1 MTKISLLLII
11 LIASSLSFTKTFAQN
26 FNSFAGVRFG
36 YALPMGQLAS
46 HDFETGGYA
55 LLGKSISCEAA
66 WFITPNLGFGV
77 DISSSSFGFASGYYA
92 EDMKENRPEYE
103 SSVDMLSGPYKIS
116 TYFGGIYYKVH
127 LNKHFYSTFK
137 LMGGMISARTP
148 DQFHGVEIFQQGKT
162 YWWKTGSLDRAFGVL
177 TGASF
182 EYHIY
187 EHVSLLLQA
196 DFSYSEQGFIYDNGQ
211 ELYTEYMKMP
221 VFKLLPGVN
230 VRF

>member
-1 MTKISLLLII
+1 MTKILSLLII
-11 LIASSLSFTKTFAQN
+11 LIACSLSFSKTFAQN

-66 WFITPNLGFGV
+66 WFMTPKIGFGI
-77 DISSSSFGFASGYYA
+77 DISNSSFGFASGYYA

-103 SSVDMLSGPYKIS
+103 SAVQMLSGPYKIS
-116 TYFGGIYYKVH
+116 TYFGGIYYKVQ
-127 LNKHFYSTFK
+127 LIDKFYSTFK

-148 DQFHGVEIFQQGKT
+148 DQFYGVEILLQGKT
-162 YWWKTGSLDRAFGVL
+162 YWWKTGSLDRTFGFL

-182 EYHIY
+182 EYHIF

-196 DFSYSEQGFIYDNGQ
+196 DFSYAEPAFIYNTGNSF
-211 ELYTEYMKMP
+211 YTENIKMP
-221 VFKLLPGVN
+221 ILKLLPGIN
-230 VRF
+230 VCF

>member
-1 MTKISLLLII
+1 MTKISSLLII

-66 WFITPNLGFGV
+66 WFMTPKIGFGI
-77 DISSSSFGFASGYYA
+77 DISNSSFGFASGYYR
-92 EDMKENRPEYE
+92 DDYLENEPSYKKM
-103 SSVDMLSGPYKIS
+103 DLLSGPYKVQ
-116 TYFGGIYYKVH
+116 TFMGGIYYKV
-127 LNKHFYSTFK
+127 NIFDKFFSTFK
-137 LMGGMISARTP
+137 LMSGMSTARTP
-148 DQFHGVEIFQQGKT
+148 DRFFGVQTFGDVNLNF
-162 YWWKTGSLDRAFGVL
+162 WKTGSLDRAFGVL

-221 VFKLLPGVN
+221 IFKLLPGFN